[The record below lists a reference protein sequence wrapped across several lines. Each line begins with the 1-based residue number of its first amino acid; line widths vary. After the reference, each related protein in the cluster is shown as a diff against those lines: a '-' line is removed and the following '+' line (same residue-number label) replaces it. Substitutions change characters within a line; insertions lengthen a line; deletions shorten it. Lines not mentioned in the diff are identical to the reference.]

1 MLRTTPIKYL
11 ISWVSIA
18 TVVCKNKRLKY
29 VMLMD
34 TDDKFNV
41 YSIDTD
47 VMVMFY
53 YLPCLQDVNNNLLI
67 PFMFII
73 LLYLF
78 SFSIIYLLRSEFSF
92 GTQQLQHR

>member
-34 TDDKFNV
+34 TDDN
-41 YSIDTD
+41 D
-47 VMVMFY
+47 VCKMLTKGPGF
-53 YLPCLQDVNNNLLI
+53 
-67 PFMFII
+67 F
-73 LLYLF
+73 
-78 SFSIIYLLRSEFSF
+78 
-92 GTQQLQHR
+92 